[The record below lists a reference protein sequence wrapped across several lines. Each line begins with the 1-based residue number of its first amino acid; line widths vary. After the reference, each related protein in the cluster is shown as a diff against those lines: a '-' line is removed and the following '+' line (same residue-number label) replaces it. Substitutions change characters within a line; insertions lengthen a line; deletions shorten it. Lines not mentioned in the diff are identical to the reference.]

1 MAPIARLLLVIGA
14 TLSLGPIGCG
24 QSPPPAT
31 GEAYEPP
38 RELDQ
43 MKNQMME
50 SYKKGTVNKAQ

>member
-1 MAPIARLLLVIGA
+1 MVRVRFLMLAMALTI
-14 TLSLGPIGCG
+14 TLGHAGCG
-24 QSPPPAT
+24 GSPPPPT

-38 RELDQ
+38 RELDE